1 MVKSTREIQMVMAM
15 AAGLS
20 MSNMYSNPTRQ
31 SGTYIR
37 PSGATVASKKKRKAQ
52 SKARKKNQKKK

>member
-1 MVKSTREIQMVMAM
+1 MAM
-15 AAGLS
+15 TAGLS

-31 SGTYIR
+31 SGTYVR

-52 SKARKKNQKKK
+52 AKARKATRKKK